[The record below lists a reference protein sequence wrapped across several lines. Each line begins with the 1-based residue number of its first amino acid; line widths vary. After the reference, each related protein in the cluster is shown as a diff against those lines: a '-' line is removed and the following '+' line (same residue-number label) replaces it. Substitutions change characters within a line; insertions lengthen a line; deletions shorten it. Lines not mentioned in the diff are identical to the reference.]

1 MIKWGIVGC
10 GDVTEV
16 KSGPAFNKV
25 PDSQLVAVMRRNGD
39 LAADY
44 AHRHRV
50 PKWYDDADALIHDPD
65 VNAIYV
71 ATPPDSHRDYTL
83 RAAAVGKPVYVEK
96 PMARTYR
103 ECLEMIDAC
112 NDAGVRLFVA
122 YYRRCLPNFR
132 KIRSLVDEGAIGEVR
147 LVNVS
152 LYKSMNDAPPP
163 PTGNNWRIVP
173 EIAGGGHFYDL
184 ASHQLDFLDYLGGPI
199 VEARGM
205 AVNQTGRYEAED
217 AVTAYWK
224 HESGI
229 VGTGSWC
236 FTISEG
242 SDLDE
247 TEIVGS
253 SGTIRFSFFH
263 DSPVMLET
271 SQGVQTFP
279 IAYPQHVQ
287 QPLIETVVDALAG
300 RGECPSTGVSAART
314 NRVMER
320 IVYQR

>member
-1 MIKWGIVGC
+1 MITWGIVGC

-44 AHRHRV
+44 ARRHRV
-50 PKWYDDADALIHDPD
+50 PKWYDDADALLHDPE

-71 ATPPDSHRDYTL
+71 ATPPDSHCDYTL

-96 PMARTYR
+96 PMARTYG

-112 NDAGVRLFVA
+112 DAAGVRLFVA

-132 KIRSLVDEGAIGEVR
+132 KILSLVEDGAIGQVR

-163 PTGNNWRIVP
+163 PAGNNWRIVP

-184 ASHQLDFLDYLGGPI
+184 ASHQLDFLDYLLGPI
-199 VEARGM
+199 TEASGM
-205 AVNQTGRYEAED
+205 AVNQSGRYLAED

-224 HESGI
+224 HASGA

-236 FTISEG
+236 FSVGEG
-242 SDLDE
+242 SELDE
-247 TEIVGS
+247 TEIIGS
-253 SGTIRFSFFH
+253 EGTIRFAFFS
-263 DSPVMLET
+263 DTPVRLET
-271 SQGVQTFP
+271 KSVVESFP
-279 IAYPQHVQ
+279 IAYPAHVQ
-287 QPLIETVVDALAG
+287 QPLIETVVNELLG
-300 RGECPSTGVSAART
+300 RGTCPSTGVFGART
-314 NRVMER
+314 NAVMEKIIDNR
-320 IVYQR
+320 